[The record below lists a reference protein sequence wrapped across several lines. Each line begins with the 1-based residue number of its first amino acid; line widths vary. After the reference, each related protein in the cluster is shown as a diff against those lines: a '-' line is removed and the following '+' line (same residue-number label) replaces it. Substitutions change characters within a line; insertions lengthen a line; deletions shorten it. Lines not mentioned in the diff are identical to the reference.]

1 MYLHTWLLLRCS
13 KLKEHFFKFLP
24 LDFFFFLADFPPVLV
39 FAGVIITTGSMRH
52 SLTLK
57 KLHRLSNLELEMAVG
72 FNPSAGSKPAPLSK
86 EE

>member
-13 KLKEHFFKFLP
+13 KLKEH
-24 LDFFFFLADFPPVLV
+24 FFFLADFPPVLV

-57 KLHRLSNLELEMAVG
+57 KLHRLSNLELMAVG
-72 FNPSAGSKPAPLSK
+72 FNPSAGPTPAPLSR

>member
-13 KLKEHFFKFLP
+13 KLKEHF
-24 LDFFFFLADFPPVLV
+24 FFFFLADFPPVLV

-72 FNPSAGSKPAPLSK
+72 FNPSAGPKPAPLSR